1 MAIASGLYSVIIFP
15 FRAEW
20 LWVAGSHAILPINGL
35 ISALS
40 ETRETHPLGP
50 DDMAMAGITMLRY
63 LGPNGSKFRNPVGP
77 MPWYG

>member
-35 ISALS
+35 ISALL
-40 ETRETHPLGP
+40 ETRETHPLAP
-50 DDMAMAGITMLRY
+50 DMAMAGITMLRY
-63 LGPNGSKFRNPVGP
+63 LGQNGSKFRNFVRP
-77 MPWYG
+77 MSWYR